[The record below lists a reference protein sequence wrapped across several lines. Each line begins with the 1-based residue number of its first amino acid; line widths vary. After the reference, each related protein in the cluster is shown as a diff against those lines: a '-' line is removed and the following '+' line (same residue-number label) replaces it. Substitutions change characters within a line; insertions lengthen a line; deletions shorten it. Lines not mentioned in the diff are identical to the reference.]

1 MNVFAPVFS
10 VWVDW
15 LFFMGVVA
23 LKYRDF
29 STMKAVY
36 IYPAI
41 LSFVI
46 LFLEALRM
54 LDDLI
59 LQRSIWL
66 RILFLVSI
74 VFLIGLYITDVFQMT
89 VHLYDLNLR

>member
-1 MNVFAPVFS
+1 MVYSP
-10 VWVDW
+10 
-15 LFFMGVVA
+15 FFIVMLA
-23 LKYRDF
+23 LQYRDF